1 MALVHAREGFDD
13 GSDRFKRHIIKMYLR
28 DAEQGWGIP
37 PSLENQWKTVYRANE
52 ADGTRK
58 ETWQIFHETGL
69 EERVPDNG

>member
-1 MALVHAREGFDD
+1 
-13 GSDRFKRHIIKMYLR
+13 
-28 DAEQGWGIP
+28 
-37 PSLENQWKTVYRANE
+37 VYRANE